1 MSVFDGL
8 RFRKVFSPIH
18 NLDPRIKFIYV
29 IAIFVVAILFNQI
42 IPLLILFVMQ
52 IPFVLLARVQ
62 KQWLRSLRGAAFLAT
77 FIFVVN
83 VGTTYFTSGY
93 LLTAINVENAA
104 AMTLRF
110 VVLVESFSV
119 FFLTTSPDHLGLALE
134 ESRVPYEFAFAFT
147 TAVRFVPVLAEEAQT
162 IMDAQK
168 ARGLELEKG
177 GLLKRIRNY
186 VPVLIPLIVSAIRRS
201 LELAEAMESRAWGAT
216 KKRTNLYLLKLH
228 KGDYSLLSITV
239 GILLCCCL
247 RSLFCDDP
255 NNNPIII
262 INNSQSNC
270 RSKHWLHRHFFDR

>member
-1 MSVFDGL
+1 MSIFDGL
-8 RFRKVFSPIH
+8 RFRKVYSPIH

-29 IAIFVVAILFNQI
+29 IAVFVAAIIFTQI
-42 IPLLILFVMQ
+42 IPLVFLFFLQ

-62 KQWLRSLRGAAFLAT
+62 RQWLRSLRGAAFLAA
-77 FIFVVN
+77 FIFTINVV
-83 VGTTYFTSGY
+83 TTYFTTGY
-93 LLTAINVENAA
+93 VLTAVNVETAA
-104 AMTLRF
+104 SMTLRF

-134 ESRVPYEFAFAFT
+134 QTRVPYEFAFAFT

-228 KGDYSLLSITV
+228 RGDFVLLAIAICVLAGAVYVRLFVFIPLLSSF
-239 GILLCCCL
+239 L
-247 RSLFCDDP
+247 
-255 NNNPIII
+255 
-262 INNSQSNC
+262 
-270 RSKHWLHRHFFDR
+270 

>member
-8 RFRKVFSPIH
+8 KFRRVYSPIH
-18 NLDPRIKFIYV
+18 NLDPRMKFVYV
-29 IAIFVVAILFNQI
+29 CAVFVAAILFGEI
-42 IPLLILFVMQ
+42 LPLIALFLMS
-52 IPFVLLARVQ
+52 IPFVLLAGVQ
-62 KQWLRSLRGAAFLAT
+62 KEWLRSLRGAAFLAA
-77 FIFVVN
+77 FIFLVN
-83 VGTTYFTSGY
+83 IASNFFTSGY
-93 LLTAINVENAA
+93 VLTAVAVETAA

-134 ESRVPYEFAFAFT
+134 QTRVPYEFAFAFT

-177 GLLKRIRNY
+177 GFLKRIRNY

-216 KKRTNLYLLKLH
+216 KKRTNLYALKLH
-228 KGDYSLLSITV
+228 RGDFALLAITIGV
-239 GILLCCCL
+239 LVVAIYVRLYV
-247 RSLFCDDP
+247 P
-255 NNNPIII
+255 VPTI
-262 INNSQSNC
+262 SQF
-270 RSKHWLHRHFFDR
+270 L

>member
-8 RFRKVFSPIH
+8 KFRRVSSPIH
-18 NLDPRIKFIYV
+18 NLDPRMKFVYV
-29 IAIFVVAILFNQI
+29 CAVFVVAILFGEI
-42 IPLLILFVMQ
+42 LPLIALLLMP
-52 IPFVLLARVQ
+52 IPFVLLAGVQ
-62 KQWLRSLRGAAFLAT
+62 KEWLRSLRGAAFLAA

-83 VGTTYFTSGY
+83 LASNFFTSGY
-93 LLTAINVENAA
+93 VLTAAAVENSA

-134 ESRVPYEFAFAFT
+134 QTRVPYEFAFAFT

-177 GLLKRIRNY
+177 GFLKRIRNY

-216 KKRTNLYLLKLH
+216 KKRTNLYA
-228 KGDYSLLSITV
+228 
-239 GILLCCCL
+239 L
-247 RSLFCDDP
+247 R
-255 NNNPIII
+255 
-262 INNSQSNC
+262 
-270 RSKHWLHRHFFDR
+270 LHRGDFALLAITIGVLVVAVYVRLYVPVPAISQFL